1 MRQTQG
7 EWTKMLST
15 AIRQQTVCDLLQCT
29 CAPASVSVGRMH
41 VAYLCKVTPSW
52 YRTHVRTVCKISPS
66 CYRMYMYKL
75 VLKYLG
81 VADILIWLTSC
92 RVLHVHRNL
101 LKLFPH
107 KVVAQCSDTSKIFP
121 RGTYSNLRL
130 GTAIREWFY
139 VSLLSYFK
147 RIL

>member
-15 AIRQQTVCDLLQCT
+15 AIRQQTVCDLLQDT
-29 CAPASVSVGRMH
+29 CASDSVSGGRMH
-41 VAYLCKVTPSW
+41 VAYLCKVTPSC
-52 YRTHVRTVCKISPS
+52 YRTHVGTVCKVSPS

-81 VADILIWLTSC
+81 VADILIWLMSC
-92 RVLHVHRNL
+92 RGLQVHRNL

-107 KVVAQCSDTSKIFP
+107 KVVAQCSDTSKMCP
-121 RGTYSNLRL
+121 RGTYSNMKL
-130 GTAIREWFY
+130 GTAICGWFCM
-139 VSLLSYFK
+139 SFFSHFK